1 MGCRINVKKALKRC
15 AIAICCTAGFLGLM
29 AGGLYG
35 VALYYRNTLPDE
47 YKLSTNTLSV
57 PLPKFFLTKSASADD
72 NDESVAQAGSWLAD
86 SISQPSERVSIS
98 LFGIIPVKEVGIQ
111 RVDMP
116 MVVPGGTPFGI
127 KLLTEGV
134 LVIGLTEVAEG
145 TAPAAQAGIT
155 PGDVVVSMNGKSVSS
170 KNDVAEAVKDS
181 RGSPMEVVV
190 SHNGSERE
198 VTLEPV
204 FSKDSGS
211 WQAGMWVRDSTAGIG
226 TVTFY
231 DPATGAFGGLGH
243 PVCDVDT
250 GELIPMSTGEVAK
263 VSINGITRGA
273 AGRPGELLGSFVPS
287 AAYGTLSSNTQAG
300 LFGRLYAP
308 PSLAAPIPI
317 AARDEI
323 KTGSAEILSTIS
335 GNTPKSYSVEIERL
349 DRKEATGTRNMIIK
363 VTDPELLSL
372 TGGIVQ
378 GMSGSPIIQNGK
390 LVGAVTHVFLRDPSK
405 GYGIFADSMYQKTLE
420 VVGN

>member
-1 MGCRINVKKALKRC
+1 MGCSQGIKKALKRC
-15 AIAICCTAGFLGLM
+15 GIALCCAAGFLGLM

-35 VALYYRNTLPDE
+35 VAAYYRHTIPDE
-47 YKLSTNTLSV
+47 YRLSANTAEV
-57 PLPKFFLTKSASADD
+57 PLPKYFLTKSSG
-72 NDESVAQAGSWLAD
+72 DEVAEAGSWLAD
-86 SISQPSERVSIS
+86 AVTPSAERVSIS
-98 LFGIIPVKEVGIQ
+98 LFGIIPIKEVAVQ

-116 MVVPGGTPFGI
+116 MVVPGGSPFGI

-134 LVIGLTEVAEG
+134 LVIGLSEVGEG
-145 TAPAAQAGIT
+145 TAPAALAGIS
-155 PGDVVVSMNGKSVSS
+155 PGDVVLSMNGKSVAS
-170 KNDVAEAVKDS
+170 KGDVAEAVA
-181 RGSPMEVVV
+181 GSKGKPMEVVV
-190 SHNGSERE
+190 SHNGNSRE

-204 FSKDSGS
+204 FSDASGS

-263 VSINGITRGA
+263 VTINGVNRGA
-273 AGRPGELLGSFVPS
+273 AGKPGELLGGFVPS
-287 AAYGTLSSNTQAG
+287 ASYGTLKSNTQAG
-300 LFGRLYAP
+300 LFGQLYAP
-308 PSLAAPIPI
+308 PSLSAPIPI

-323 KTGSAEILSTIS
+323 QVGPAEILSTVS
-335 GNTPKSYSVEIERL
+335 GSTPKSYSVSIERL
-349 DRKEATGTRNMIIK
+349 DRKEATGTRNMIIQ
-363 VTDPELLSL
+363 VTDPELLAT

-390 LVGAVTHVFLRDPSK
+390 LVGAVTHVFVRDPSK
-405 GYGIFADSMYQKTLE
+405 GYGIFADSMYRETM
-420 VVGN
+420 VNTAG